1 MTPIFLRQI
10 LRIIGRMSDATDGVT
25 VRLLPD
31 AEPLPCL
38 VESLQGRRL
47 ILRLSTSSVPLDANG
62 KGPAKDSSKDLR
74 MGALVEVLT
83 EPFLYLGEIL
93 GRQEELLII
102 EVEHSVNRKALAAIQ
117 ETWDIPQES

>member
-1 MTPIFLRQI
+1 
-10 LRIIGRMSDATDGVT
+10 MSDATDGVT

-31 AEPLPCL
+31 AEPLPCR

-47 ILRLSTSSVPLDANG
+47 ILRLSTSTVPLDANG
-62 KGPAKDSSKDLR
+62 KGPVKDSSKDLK

-83 EPFLYLGEIL
+83 EPFLYLGEVL
-93 GRQEELLII
+93 GRQEEVLIV